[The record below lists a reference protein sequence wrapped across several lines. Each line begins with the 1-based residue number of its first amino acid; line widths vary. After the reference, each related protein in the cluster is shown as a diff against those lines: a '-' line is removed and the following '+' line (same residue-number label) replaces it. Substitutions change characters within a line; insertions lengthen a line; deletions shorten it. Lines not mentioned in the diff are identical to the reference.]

1 MVEQIS
7 LLLFVQSSVY
17 NPLHSFI
24 KKGFLFSSLP
34 FHINLIE
41 QKQRNQNQYKYNE
54 LRVKWIKHRLK
65 KRLIGMLQISQKFLN
80 SFSYFTPLCKRLFAF
95 TLKIITQNNCF
106 VKSFS
111 RIYVLK
117 YFYTSFQK
125 SFFFILVMHK
135 FFCRKGITIL
145 LALHFMYKKAM
156 SKNEF
161 HFFGIAS
168 LFYPDLII

>member
-1 MVEQIS
+1 
-7 LLLFVQSSVY
+7 
-17 NPLHSFI
+17 
-24 KKGFLFSSLP
+24 
-34 FHINLIE
+34 
-41 QKQRNQNQYKYNE
+41 
-54 LRVKWIKHRLK
+54 
-65 KRLIGMLQISQKFLN
+65 MLQISQKFLN

-125 SFFFILVMHK
+125 CFFFILVMHK
-135 FFCRKGITIL
+135 FFCRKDITIL

-168 LFYPDLII
+168 LFLSRPDNIAFSTSGHNLYCLMLHFYITKGLL